1 MAWWRPFWYPFGSFW
16 EKGHP
21 WAREVGI
28 FELDTTGCVPGL
40 GDQRESSQVLGEVVV
55 PMIAFRARGLWA
67 VYLGRLIVEESRG
80 WVEARSRL
88 SIKWQFLIP
97 TAYDGDC
104 AAMAIAGAGRPRL
117 WNVKAPGLTLLWCDS
132 LGLTTVEDT

>member
-55 PMIAFRARGLWA
+55 PMIAF
-67 VYLGRLIVEESRG
+67 
-80 WVEARSRL
+80 
-88 SIKWQFLIP
+88 P
-97 TAYDGDC
+97 C
-104 AAMAIAGAGRPRL
+104 PRL
-117 WNVKAPGLTLLWCDS
+117 VGGVPWKADCRGIQRLGGSQEQTVYQMAVFDSHGL
-132 LGLTTVEDT
+132 